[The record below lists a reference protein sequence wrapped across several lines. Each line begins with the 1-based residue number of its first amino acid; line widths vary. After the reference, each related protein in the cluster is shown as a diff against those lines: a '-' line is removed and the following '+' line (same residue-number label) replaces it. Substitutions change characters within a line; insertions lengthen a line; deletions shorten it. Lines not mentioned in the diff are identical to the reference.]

1 MSSNEDDERRSPPR
15 RRSSTPDTPRKRRRL
30 GSLKLDAAGLR
41 KHDLLRRRTVEANYN
56 DEYREL
62 FNEQVTHAASRFHTD
77 ESVRYYTKQVGTS
90 TWSPSEQ
97 AVFFA
102 ALERLGKDDLPGIAR
117 AIGTKAETEARDFL
131 LVLQDAAAKH
141 VDAKVTLRDIPA
153 AIELGDACSQTL
165 EEAADA
171 LAWYQERF
179 DAEQEQERYG
189 EYWLITPSIAEEI
202 EDAINGSVPSRPAS
216 VSGEREPSRYRKGVA
231 GACASCK
238 KSKRKCDRQVPCAQ
252 CVKAGT
258 NCVYPKDPP
267 SLVKPDSALERMH
280 ESTVGTDVP
289 PAYTSEAPILRA
301 IPEARLLQPEVM
313 LTLSREVFMNRSD
326 DIPSPWPHW
335 SHYISE
341 VATEPSIYRTALND
355 FHRLVLSVTKRLVQ
369 TAIIQATSRMR
380 SQRSR
385 KEKGSYPLIK
395 SRDVYTAIDVL
406 GMKRN
411 GSERWQGVPRRC
423 GLKVTASKL
432 TTQGRRTREVPWG
445 EVESIM
451 GPVSSS
457 SEYVDTSGG
466 PNKFKSRAAR
476 SGTPLPMH
484 NLTLSDSDDEV
495 IDVDMVD
502 DDDSDSSEHFTDVE
516 ARPPAQ
522 RVLQPRDP
530 TGRYATLPPETQA
543 DEIPHQVKTL
553 EEFDQEATWHEERV
567 LWDMLGVN
575 SAANDEKAKTGDK
588 VDEVQ
593 DPSVGVDEKVATTSC
608 DWRQLMEYRA
618 PWEKYETTMLE
629 AQLLANQK
637 RSNPKLGRSGSRAQ
651 STGSLSGDFSDGSST
666 TRSRRAGLKSTTEIN
681 LHVRGTNAY
690 AALQGVEHTSSDRN
704 NSDSDPKSATPDE
717 DVPTQSIEAGQGE
730 ADGYDSESDMDWS

>member
-1 MSSNEDDERRSPPR
+1 MSSNEDDEKRSPPR

-30 GSLKLDAAGLR
+30 GSLKLDGAGLC
-41 KHDLLRRRTVEANYN
+41 KQDLLRRRTVEANYN
-56 DEYREL
+56 DEHREL

-90 TWSPSEQ
+90 AWLPSEQ
-97 AVFFA
+97 AVLFA
-102 ALERLGKDDLPGIAR
+102 ALKRLGKDNLPGIAR

-131 LVLQDAAAKH
+131 LVLQDAAVKH
-141 VDAKVTLRDIPA
+141 VDAKVTLREFSA

-165 EEAADA
+165 EEAAHV

-202 EDAINGSVPSRPAS
+202 EDAIDGGAPSRPAS

-238 KSKRKCDRQVPCAQ
+238 ESKRKCDRQVPFAQ

-258 NCVYPKDPP
+258 NCVYPKNPP
-267 SLVKPDSALERMH
+267 SHVKSDSALERMH
-280 ESTVGTDVP
+280 ETPIGTDVP
-289 PAYTSEAPILRA
+289 PADTSEAPILRA
-301 IPEARLLQPEVM
+301 IPEACLLQPGVM
-313 LTLSREVFMNRSD
+313 LTLSREVFMNQSD

-355 FHRLVLSVTKRLVQ
+355 FHRLVISVTKRLVQ

-395 SRDVYTAIDVL
+395 SRDIYTAIDVL

-411 GSERWQGVPRRC
+411 GSERRRGVPRRC

-432 TTQGRRTREVPWG
+432 NTQGRRTREVPWG

-451 GPVSSS
+451 GPASSPS
-457 SEYVDTSGG
+457 D
-466 PNKFKSRAAR
+466 
-476 SGTPLPMH
+476 GTPPPMH
-484 NLTLSDSDDEV
+484 NLTLSDSDDGV
-495 IDVDMVD
+495 IDVEMVD
-502 DDDSDSSEHFTDVE
+502 DGDSDSSEHFTDVE
-516 ARPPAQ
+516 ARRPWQ
-522 RVLQPRDP
+522 RVLQPRDS

-543 DEIPHQVKTL
+543 EEIPYQLNTL
-553 EEFDQEATWHEERV
+553 EEFDQEATWNEERV

-575 SAANDEKAKTGDK
+575 SAANDEKAKTGYK

-651 STGSLSGDFSDGSST
+651 STGSLSGDFSDGFST
-666 TRSRRAGLKSTTEIN
+666 TRSRRAGLKSTTEID
-681 LHVRGTNAY
+681 LHVRSTNAY

-704 NSDSDPKSATPDE
+704 DSDSDPQSADPDE
-717 DVPTQSIEAGQGE
+717 DVPTQSIEAG
-730 ADGYDSESDMDWS
+730 